1 MSHSRVDFPINV
13 LAGATS
19 IPRPVHAKFMI
30 EVLPESV
37 GRVLGFRFSGLIT
50 AGDITRVLV
59 PALEAAEE
67 KFGIIRL
74 VIEVDDFKG
83 ESFGASMEDRKEDRK
98 ILNLERE
105 AIVGEEGWDAWQ
117 TVFQD
122 FFFLFPAADLVFY
135 GIRRRSRY
143 GKCRGPY

>member
-1 MSHSRVDFPINV
+1 MTTI
-13 LAGATS
+13 
-19 IPRPVHAKFMI
+19 IPHAAKETLMI
-30 EVLPESV
+30 ELLPESE

-50 AGDITRVLV
+50 AGDFTRVLV
-59 PALEAAEE
+59 PALEKAEE

-83 ESFGASMEDRKEDRK
+83 ESFGASMEDRKDDRE
-98 ILNLERE
+98 ILNIERE

-122 FFFLFPAADLVFY
+122 FFFIFPAAEVEFFPH
-135 GIRRRSRY
+135 RRRMQAWEWIRE
-143 GKCRGPY
+143 GMRPEGR